1 MGFAPILVFAQN
13 DKYVALEE
21 AIDCGL
27 AGLQYQSVVGSP
39 QATSGTVSAL
49 RCQISGKPE
58 KDITL
63 RSDKIASGFLETQD
77 FGKIRIEVSNNITSA
92 GFSMY
97 MRKSDQTKLKKCLAN
112 LQEVCAT
119 YISAR
124 PKRCS
129 FKSRSF

>member
-1 MGFAPILVFAQN
+1 MRTISKTFGTFILGLSPILAFAQN
-13 DKYVALEE
+13 DKYVTLED

-39 QATSGTVSAL
+39 QATSGTVNAL

-63 RSDKIASGFLETQD
+63 RSNKIANGFLETQD
-77 FGKIRIEVSNNITSA
+77 FGKVRIEVSNNIMSA

-97 MRKSDQTKLKKCLAN
+97 MRKSDQAKLKKYLAN
-112 LQEVCAT
+112 
-119 YISAR
+119 
-124 PKRCS
+124 
-129 FKSRSF
+129 